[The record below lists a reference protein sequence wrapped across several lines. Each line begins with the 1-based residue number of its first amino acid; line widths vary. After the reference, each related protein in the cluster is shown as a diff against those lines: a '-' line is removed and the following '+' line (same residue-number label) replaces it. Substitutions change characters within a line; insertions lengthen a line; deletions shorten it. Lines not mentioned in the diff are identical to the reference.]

1 MITNRLVAARIAAAS
16 AVISLAAFGLTACGS
31 DPTSATTSGGDA
43 TGSASAAGLACPP
56 GKLTGEGS
64 TAQGNAITQ
73 VISEYGDACDNK
85 ATIEYNPTGSGAGI
99 KQFYGNQVDFAG
111 SDSPLK
117 TVAVDGVVED
127 ALAKQRCGGNPAWNL
142 PMVVGPIAFS
152 YNLEGLDKLVLTP
165 EVLAQIFTGKIT
177 TWNDPAIAE
186 LNSGANLP
194 SSKIS
199 VFFRSDESGT
209 TENVEKFL
217 KAAADRAWTAEP
229 SKSWAGTGEGKN
241 KSSGVAQGVTSTPGS
256 ISYMEWSYAKD
267 NKLATVQLDIG
278 GGATELTA
286 ETVGKALSQAEV
298 KGSGNDLALS
308 LKYTDTGAG
317 AYPALLITYEIVCS
331 KGLAAE
337 QTAVLKDFLGYFA
350 STHTQGRL
358 EELGYAPLPS
368 DLQTK
373 VAAAAAAIS

>member
-1 MITNRLVAARIAAAS
+1 MISNRLITGRVAAAS
-16 AVISLAAFGLTACGS
+16 AVAALAAFGLTACGS
-31 DPTSATTSGGDA
+31 DPTPTAAGGETSGG
-43 TGSASAAGLACPP
+43 GSAAGLACPT

-64 TAQGNAITQ
+64 TAQGNAMSE
-73 VISEYGDACDNK
+73 VIAGYGDACGNK

-99 KQFYGNQVDFAG
+99 KQFYGSLVDFAG
-111 SDSPLK
+111 SDSALK
-117 TVAVDGVVED
+117 TEEKDGVIEAD
-127 ALAKQRCGGNPAWNL
+127 KAKERCGGNPAWNI
-142 PMVVGPIAFS
+142 PMVVGPIAFA
-152 YNLEGLDKLVLTP
+152 YNLDGVDKLVLTP

-177 TWNDPAIAE
+177 TWNDPAIAK
-186 LNSGANLP
+186 LNSGAKLP

-209 TENVEKFL
+209 TENVSKFL
-217 KAAADRAWTAEP
+217 DAAGDGAWTAEP

-241 KSSGVAQGVTSTPGS
+241 KSSGVADGVKSTPGS

-267 NKLATVQLDIG
+267 NSLATAQLDNG

-286 ETVGKALSQAEV
+286 ETVGKALSEAEV

-317 AYPALLITYEIVCS
+317 AYPALLVTYEIVCS
-331 KGLAAE
+331 KGLGAE
-337 QTAVLKDFLGYFA
+337 QTAVLTDFLSFFA
-350 STHTQGRL
+350 STQTQSSL
-358 EELGYAPLPS
+358 EELGYAPLPT

-373 VAAAAAAIS
+373 VASAVKAIQ